1 MDTDG
6 FTLYESRA
14 ICRYLALKYENDSNR
29 KLLPSPFKNPK
40 AYALFEQGASIEVTN
55 FDPYASGAVF
65 EIVFKPYVPGITLT
79 DIRVDAR

>member
-14 ICRYLALKYENDSNR
+14 ICRYLAQKYEKDGNR
-29 KLLPSPFKNPK
+29 KLLPSPSQDPK
-40 AYALFEQGASIEVTN
+40 AYALFEQAASVEVTN

-65 EIVFKPYVPGITLT
+65 EIVFKPYVPEI
-79 DIRVDAR
+79 A